1 MTSTNTPFRFSV
13 HLGRAGSRA
22 AFTEEVLRVEA
33 LGYDTVT
40 VPDHPSGHLLWGPM
54 LAVAA
59 TVAPSLRIGTFVL
72 DNDFRNP
79 AFVALEAA
87 SLDLLSDGRLDLGL
101 GAGWLGKDYEM
112 AGIPFE
118 PAGVR
123 VAKLAEAVT
132 LIRGAFGGEPFSF
145 AGEHY
150 RVSELGGPENVLN
163 RPCPPILL
171 GGGGRKMLTLA
182 GRQADIVSITPIAK
196 RDGSG
201 LDTADASA
209 EAMGR
214 KLGWLREGAADRFDA
229 LTINILLQHLT
240 VTDGAAATAEAL
252 ETLSVDWELPPATL
266 AESPL
271 ILVGTEDEIVETL
284 LARRDRWGISY
295 ISVFGPSMDAFAPIA
310 ARLRDRCIPT
320 LPGATPS
327 S

>member
-1 MTSTNTPFRFSV
+1 MTRTPFRFSV
-13 HLGRAGSRA
+13 HLGRSGSRA
-22 AFTEEVLRVEA
+22 AFTEEVLRVAA

-123 VAKLAEAVT
+123 VAKLAEAIT
-132 LIRGAFGGEPFSF
+132 LIRGAFGGEPFTF
-145 AGEHY
+145 TGDHY
-150 RVSELGGPENVLN
+150 RVSELGGPENVLS
-163 RPCPPILL
+163 RPCPPILI

-182 GRQADIVSITPIAK
+182 GQQADIVSITPIAK

-201 LDTADASA
+201 LDVPDASA
-209 EAMGR
+209 EAMDR
-214 KLGWLREGAADRFDA
+214 KIGWLREGAGDRFDA
-229 LTINILLQHLT
+229 LTINILIQHLT
-240 VTDGAAATAEAL
+240 VTNSATATAKVL
-252 ETLSVDWELPPATL
+252 DTLSGEWELPAETL
-266 AESPL
+266 ADSPL
-271 ILVGTEDEIVETL
+271 ILVGTEDEIVQKL
-284 LARRDRWGISY
+284 LARRERWGISY
-295 ISVFGPSMDAFAPIA
+295 VSVFGPNMEAFAPIA
-310 ARLRDRCIPT
+310 ARLR
-320 LPGATPS
+320 
-327 S
+327 